1 MSYRGGGGGKEGV
14 SQSEGS
20 VDNPT
25 REGKGAVRYVE
36 EGSPKG
42 TGKVRFSSNSS
53 INDFGTFCLRNYTLI
68 FFVSR
73 KTFDRVLIFQSY
85 ILLIGRGLTFSA
97 AKY

>member
-1 MSYRGGGGGKEGV
+1 MGGGKEGV

-42 TGKVRFSSNSS
+42 RERSGAVCRRGIPQGNGKGS
-53 INDFGTFCLRNYTLI
+53 I
-68 FFVSR
+68 FVQ
-73 KTFDRVLIFQSY
+73 F
-85 ILLIGRGLTFSA
+85 
-97 AKY
+97 

>member
-1 MSYRGGGGGKEGV
+1 MGGGKEGV

-25 REGKGAVRYVE
+25 REGKGKVRYVE

-53 INDFGTFCLRNYTLI
+53 INDFGTFD
-68 FFVSR
+68 
-73 KTFDRVLIFQSY
+73 KVLIFRVTF
-85 ILLIGRGLTFSA
+85 LLIGRGLTFSA

>member
-1 MSYRGGGGGKEGV
+1 MSYRGGGGGGKEGV

-25 REGKGAVRYVE
+25 REGKGKVRYVN

-53 INDFGTFCLRNYTLI
+53 INDFGTFCLRNFTLI

-73 KTFDRVLIFQSY
+73 KTFDKVLI
-85 ILLIGRGLTFSA
+85 LLELHFVNWERVNVFGC
-97 AKY
+97 

>member
-53 INDFGTFCLRNYTLI
+53 INDFGTFCLRNFTLI

-73 KTFDRVLIFQSY
+73 KNV
-85 ILLIGRGLTFSA
+85 
-97 AKY
+97 

>member
-1 MSYRGGGGGKEGV
+1 M
-14 SQSEGS
+14 
-20 VDNPT
+20 
-25 REGKGAVRYVE
+25 RYVE

-73 KTFDRVLIFQSY
+73 NLIFQSY

>member
-1 MSYRGGGGGKEGV
+1 MGGNEGV

-36 EGSPKG
+36 EVSPNG
-42 TGKVRFSSNSS
+42 TGKVRFSSNS
-53 INDFGTFCLRNYTLI
+53 R
-68 FFVSR
+68 
-73 KTFDRVLIFQSY
+73 
-85 ILLIGRGLTFSA
+85 RGLTFSA

>member
-1 MSYRGGGGGKEGV
+1 MGGGKEGV
-14 SQSEGS
+14 TQSEGS

-53 INDFGTFCLRNYTLI
+53 INDFGTFCLRNFTLI

-73 KTFDRVLIFQSY
+73 KTFDKVNFSELHFVNWERVNVF
-85 ILLIGRGLTFSA
+85 GC
-97 AKY
+97 